1 VTRGR
6 KRAYLHRKSIC
17 STAPDHWTL
26 TTNDIEKRADQYEGN
41 EREQIAP
48 RSMKERIMGF
58 GPVIERSVN
67 PIECAGQKCDD
78 DARNRATSDIAG
90 RKQYPRTPVTLGS
103 ELFGGEVSKPPTSG
117 RIDQLSDKSADKNR
131 RGGRER

>member
-1 VTRGR
+1 MSGPQLVTRGR

-26 TTNDIEKRADQYEGN
+26 MTNDIEKRADQYEGN

-48 RSMKERIMGF
+48 RSMKERIVGF
-58 GPVIERSVN
+58 GPIIERDVN

-78 DARNRATSDIAG
+78 DARNRTTGEIA
-90 RKQYPRTPVTLGS
+90 RTKTDTRTPHPAGT
-103 ELFGGEVSKPPTSG
+103 
-117 RIDQLSDKSADKNR
+117 D
-131 RGGRER
+131 